1 MGIFSTTPNP
11 PKAHET
17 TRRGENPSLSIIA
30 SGTTL
35 VGDVDTAGVI
45 KIEGRVQGTVKA
57 AQILL
62 AKGGMIEGNLITQ
75 EAVLGGEVTGTV
87 QAEERVEVQA
97 TALVNGDIVT
107 RRIAIAEGGQVNGIV
122 STGEPSA
129 ELQARM
135 GGERFQAELALAAV
149 TRDSH
154 NS

>member
-11 PKAHET
+11 PKAHEN
-17 TRRGENPSLSIIA
+17 TRRGENPSLSIIS

-62 AKGGMIEGNLITQ
+62 AKGGMIEGNLITK

>member
-17 TRRGENPSLSIIA
+17 TRRGENSSLSIIS

-62 AKGGMIEGNLITQ
+62 AKGGMIEGNLITH

-97 TALVNGDIVT
+97 SALVNGDIVT

>member
-11 PKAHET
+11 PKANET
-17 TRRGENPSLSIIA
+17 TRRGENPSLSIIS

-57 AQILL
+57 GQILL

-97 TALVNGDIVT
+97 SALVNGDIVT

>member
-11 PKAHET
+11 PKANET
-17 TRRGENPSLSIIA
+17 TRRGENPSLSIIS

-57 AQILL
+57 GQILL
-62 AKGGMIEGNLITQ
+62 AKGGMIEGNLITK

-97 TALVNGDIVT
+97 SALVNGDIVT